1 MRALLL
7 PLAVVACAPS
17 CPRGLSP
24 MLEYQLYFGRSSV
37 TDQQWAEFTQQVVTA
52 HLPDGFTAFDADGQ
66 WMDPD
71 THRISK
77 ERSKVIVVAVPDT
90 PASASAITAIKD
102 AYRARFAQKS
112 VGTTVAAV
120 CGAF

>member
-1 MRALLL
+1 MHAHRAI
-7 PLAVVACAPS
+7 
-17 CPRGLSP
+17 LSARTRADAGVP
-24 MLEYQLYFGRSSV
+24 LYFGRSSV
-37 TDQQWAEFTQQVVTA
+37 SDQQWAEFTQQVVTA

-66 WMDPD
+66 WMNPD
-71 THRISK
+71 THRISR

-90 PASASAITAIKD
+90 PASAAAIAAIRA

-112 VGTTVAAV
+112 VGVTVAPV